1 MAQRS
6 FSALEHFSKGAAG
19 RRGSCW
25 SAAAAA
31 AAAAVEPLLV
41 LLLGSGFNC
50 RGSDFLE
57 LCREFGEMREGKRE
71 RAARAAA
78 WNDARQRMNER
89 TSSVRELKAL
99 NLTLDA
105 ADVLYGHCGVS
116 LSLSLPASNG
126 EGPTAIGLPQS
137 AASLPSLSS
146 LPFFP
151 FPIPTFTALQS
162 HLNDFS
168 LSVGCFFLRRC
179 SKAYK

>member
-25 SAAAAA
+25 SAAA

-57 LCREFGEMREGKRE
+57 LCREFVEMREGKRE

-116 LSLSLPASNG
+116 LSPSLSLSQQV
-126 EGPTAIGLPQS
+126 TAKGQRQSVSLNLQLPFP
-137 AASLPSLSS
+137 LFHLSLSS
-146 LPFFP
+146 LSPSP
-151 FPIPTFTALQS
+151 LSPLCSPT
-162 HLNDFS
+162 
-168 LSVGCFFLRRC
+168 
-179 SKAYK
+179 